1 MIRITEDPIDVAAVW
16 QAAQSPDCGAV
27 NLFTG
32 TVRDHSRGRAVTGLT
47 FEAYAAMAEK
57 KLSEIAGEARE
68 RWDVRKVAMV
78 HRVGE
83 LGIGE
88 VAVVIAV
95 ATPHREDGF
104 LACRYLI
111 DRLKAV
117 VPIWKKERTADGQ
130 EWVSPTP

>member
-1 MIRITEDPIDVAAVW
+1 MRAAVLTEAGAPLEVWDDVAVEE
-16 QAAQSPDCGAV
+16 P
-27 NLFTG
+27 
-32 TVRDHSRGRAVTGLT
+32 R
-47 FEAYAAMAEK
+47 
-57 KLSEIAGEARE
+57 
-68 RWDVRKVAMV
+68 
-78 HRVGE
+78 
-83 LGIGE
+83 IGE

-130 EWVSPTP
+130 EWVSPTLLIAGIPSDGMSAMCPISICGRRSKAN